1 VDLWAAGCLLY
12 EMLEGAKAFDRES
25 DFLTWNHILTGDVA
39 FAYTEGVW
47 GPACRIWFRGAREV
61 TKNTQ
66 LSGIK
71 TGLQYWKCW
80 DRPK

>member
-47 GPACRIWFRGAREV
+47 GPACRIWFRGARQHAWV
-61 TKNTQ
+61 AFLQGKISPSFLP
-66 LSGIK
+66 LSLK
-71 TGLQYWKCW
+71 
-80 DRPK
+80 